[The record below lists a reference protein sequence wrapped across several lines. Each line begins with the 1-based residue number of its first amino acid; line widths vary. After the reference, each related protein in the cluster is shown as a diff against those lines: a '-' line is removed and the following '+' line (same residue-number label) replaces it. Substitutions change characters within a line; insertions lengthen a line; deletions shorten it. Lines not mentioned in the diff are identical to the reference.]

1 MNKCLQEIEIKMKQ
15 TDFLRREDVE
25 NIIVRINNTTEQA
38 QYLYI
43 RTVRS

>member
-1 MNKCLQEIEIKMKQ
+1 MNKYLQEIEIKMKQ

-38 QYLYI
+38 LYI
-43 RTVRS
+43 LGQ